1 MGIRE
6 KGYYGWDGE
15 LKPSGIAWLPIFF
28 KGTKAA
34 FKKKFAKFLFAFS
47 AMPFFVFLVA
57 VYVSTKPELKML
69 TRLVSLLKDDAMFFY
84 VFYTNGLILF
94 IMLLLCVF
102 IGAELISGD
111 LKFNSLPLYFSR
123 PLDKTDYIFGKY
135 SILLFYLLTFT
146 LLPGILLVVFK
157 IIFTG
162 RFSLSLSL
170 LLAIIFFPVFISL
183 FLASLTLMISA
194 LSSNRKFV
202 WISIFLIYIFS
213 NALGEMLR
221 SIFKDPHFMLFS
233 IQTNIMQAG
242 SFFFST
248 GASVSIAPWISVL
261 ILSILSLFMIVVLMK
276 RIAKSEV

>member
-15 LKPSGIAWLPIFF
+15 LKSSGIAWLPIFF

-34 FKKKFAKFLFAFS
+34 FKKKFAKPLFAFA
-47 AMPFFVFLVA
+47 AMPFFVFLIA
-57 VYVSTKPELKML
+57 VYVSTKPELRML
-69 TRLVSLLKDDAMFFY
+69 TRLVSLLRDDSVFFHA
-84 VFYTNGLILF
+84 FYTNGLLLF

-111 LKFNSLPLYFSR
+111 LKFNALPLYFSR

-146 LLPGILLVVFK
+146 LLPGILLVIFK

-162 RFSLSLSL
+162 DITFTVWL
-170 LLAIIFFPVFISL
+170 LLAVILYPLIISFFF
-183 FLASLTLMISA
+183 ASLTLMISA

-213 NALGEMLR
+213 TALAEMLR
-221 SIFKDPHFMLFS
+221 GIFKDPAFMLFS
-233 IQTNIMQAG
+233 IKTNIEQTG
-242 SFFFST
+242 SFLFQT
-248 GASVSIAPWISVL
+248 QATVSAPPW
-261 ILSILSLFMIVVLMK
+261 
-276 RIAKSEV
+276 